1 MAAFLARSG
10 RRGFGEVL
18 DVDGEAKFGFDFCA
32 SLSRRLTLDNALCD
46 VFWYDFM
53 SEEGNSVEMEVSAPP
68 VLRGGGKEDG
78 SV

>member
-18 DVDGEAKFGFDFCA
+18 GAAGEAEVGFDFCA
-32 SLSRRLTLDNALCD
+32 SPSRRLTLDDVFCD

-53 SEEGNSVEMEVSAPP
+53 SEGGNSAEMEVSAPP
-68 VLRGGGKEDG
+68 LLRGGGKEDG
-78 SV
+78 SE